1 MTVTKYAAII
11 DEFFTEDQEQARRAL
26 KDMAFVF
33 NYMDEAVAS
42 PESVDPSH
50 MSDAFLIALYGMSN
64 NPLGAIVAPT
74 FRPIILDV
82 VRSGTHQLAKRFLS
96 QAIPSLATL
105 MNGKS
110 PLDYD
115 EIHDKVKK
123 ALQ

>member
-1 MTVTKYAAII
+1 MSIDKYIKVV
-11 DEFFTEDQEQARRAL
+11 DEFFTEDQDQARRAL
-26 KDMAFVF
+26 KDMALVF
-33 NYMDEAVAS
+33 NYMDEAVAH
-42 PESVDPSH
+42 PESTDSDH
-50 MSDAFLIALYGMSN
+50 MVDAFLTALYGMSN

-82 VRSGTHQLAKRFLS
+82 LRAGTHQIAKRFLM

-110 PLDYD
+110 PLDYS
-115 EIHDKVKK
+115 ELHDKVKK

>member
-1 MTVTKYAAII
+1 MSIDKYIKVI
-11 DEFFTEDQEQARRAL
+11 DEFFGEDQEQARRAL
-26 KDMAFVF
+26 KDMALVF
-33 NYMDEAVAS
+33 NYMDEATTTNT
-42 PESVDPSH
+42 VDTDS
-50 MSDAFLIALYGMSN
+50 MSDAFLMALYSMSN

-82 VRSGTHQLAKRFLS
+82 LRSGTHQIAKRFLA

-110 PLDYD
+110 PLDYS
-115 EIHDKVKK
+115 ELHDKVKK